1 MTAPSPFL
9 ALPRGI
15 RDAIYEHY
23 VAIPGGYV
31 CDPGRFAANVLERN
45 AASVPKINI
54 TGLLKGANDQPINLE
69 PLLYLPPDRNGNVWS
84 GTAGQ
89 CHHLHHHLL

>member
-9 ALPRGI
+9 ALPREI

-54 TGLLKGANDQPINLE
+54 TGLLKGANDQPINLN
-69 PLLYLPPDRNGNVWS
+69 LSYI
-84 GTAGQ
+84 AA
-89 CHHLHHHLL
+89 